1 MSDEDWARLQQIRAE
16 RDPDGLFV
24 GYLAGPTAPRTATTG
39 SPEPPMDRAR
49 FDDYIRRFNAEDD
62 TAFDD
67 YLAPDLHMKNGTL
80 EFTGVLD
87 GMKHH
92 YRDLIWPHFTERL
105 TVPRFVGGDGIVA
118 IQMNTLFTA
127 RRDAEDTIFGPV
139 RDGETFE
146 FDGVI
151 MYDLD
156 ESDRFAD
163 ILVAYNSFVHTDR
176 DGNRRDLGIPH

>member
-1 MSDEDWARLQQIRAE
+1 VD
-16 RDPDGLFV
+16 RD
-24 GYLAGPTAPRTATTG
+24 
-39 SPEPPMDRAR
+39 R

-67 YLAPDLHMKNGTL
+67 YLAPDLHLKNGTL
-80 EFTGVLD
+80 EFTGVA

-105 TVPRFVGGDGIVA
+105 TVPRFVSGDGTVA

-127 RRDAEDTIFGPV
+127 RRDTEDTLFGPV
-139 RDGETFE
+139 LAGETFE

-151 MYDLD
+151 MYDVD
-156 ESDRFAD
+156 ETDRFAD

-176 DGNRRDLGIPH
+176 DGHRRDLGIPH

>member
-1 MSDEDWARLQQIRAE
+1 
-16 RDPDGLFV
+16 
-24 GYLAGPTAPRTATTG
+24 
-39 SPEPPMDRAR
+39 MDRDR

-80 EFTGVLD
+80 EFDGVE

-92 YRDLIWPHFTERL
+92 YRDLIWPHFTEVL
-105 TVPRFVGGDGIVA
+105 TVPRFVGDEHTVA

-127 RRDAEDTIFGPV
+127 RRDNPETLFGPV
-139 RDGETFE
+139 LEGETFE

-151 MYDLD
+151 MYDLAAD
-156 ESDRFAD
+156 GRFRD
-163 ILVAYNSFVHTDR
+163 ILVAYNSFVHTTA
-176 DGNRRDLGIPH
+176 DGTTRDLGIPH

>member
-1 MSDEDWARLQQIRAE
+1 
-16 RDPDGLFV
+16 
-24 GYLAGPTAPRTATTG
+24 
-39 SPEPPMDRAR
+39 MDRSR

-80 EFTGVLD
+80 EFDGVA

-92 YRDLIWPHFTERL
+92 YRDLIWPHFTEVL
-105 TVPRFVGGDGIVA
+105 TVPRFVSDEKTVA

-127 RRDAEDTIFGPV
+127 RRDHPETLFGAV
-139 RDGETFE
+139 AAGETFE

-151 MYDLD
+151 MYDLAED
-156 ESDRFAD
+156 GRFRD
-163 ILVAYNSFVHTDR
+163 ILVAYNSFVHTTA
-176 DGNRRDLGIPH
+176 DGTRRDLGIPH